1 MLSCLYEGSYLS
13 WEDYKPE
20 VHKGNIF
27 NKITKTE
34 VYFRREHLRQD
45 YYVRGCF
52 VERKITP
59 IPDNIIDNDE
69 YFIEK
74 NGKRR
79 LKESEL
85 HLKGKQYIKDELSK
99 SPSHLQIEFE
109 KLIAVG
115 ERYRIIDV
123 AAFDPSEDVFYI
135 YEVQISP
142 ITRDSLQE
150 RTRDYFNNSDSLVV
164 DVQWIF
170 SSKIY
175 NSELGNWHSEWLGKP
190 ALILDVV

>member
-1 MLSCLYEGSYLS
+1 MLSCLYKESYLS
-13 WEDYKPE
+13 WEDYNPE
-20 VHKGNIF
+20 VHKGKIF

-34 VYFRREHLRQD
+34 VYFRREHLRQGN
-45 YYVRGCF
+45 YVRGCF
-52 VERKITP
+52 VERKTTL
-59 IPDNIIDNDE
+59 IPDYIIDNDE
-69 YFIEK
+69 YFIER

-99 SPSHLQIEFE
+99 SHSHLQIEFE

-123 AAFDPSEDVFYI
+123 AAFDPNEDVFYI

-142 ITRDSLQE
+142 ITLDSLQE
-150 RTRDYFNNSDSLVV
+150 RTKDYFNNTDSLVV